1 MARVQKEIIEDVG
14 KMAVSQCR
22 SAYKKLASEYS
33 KLKEGAYCHECGTFK
48 PRDKFYKSVK
58 TASGLIPVC
67 KECLYRI
74 GTGYD
79 DKTKE
84 THETRETVIEAMKK
98 ADLPFI
104 EDLYETSCNAVTN
117 ETSGKKRGTGY
128 STMITC
134 LQSLPQYFG
143 MSFKDSDVTVFGN
156 TIVQSEQLEDVQ
168 KENNNIVREK
178 NQEILEQYKMNRRDI
193 IHSIGYDPFENYP
206 VEEDKPILYAQLNSF
221 IDEETKNDGMKM
233 GAVIQIVKKLNQ
245 AEKLNDQI
253 DKYISDTT
261 HAADNMPLID
271 KMASSSQKLMNVATT
286 LAKDNGISVNF
297 NNNKSKGA
305 NTLSGKIKK
314 LTEIGLRDAKINSF
328 DVGTCQGMMQVAEI
342 SEAARHKQIGYDE
355 NIAQEIKDIKVEL
368 VERLSKERDKAI
380 EDARKLLMENKDLK
394 DYLLKKGLINENY
407 EVIDDE

>member
-1 MARVQKEIIEDVG
+1 MATTKETQPKLTAAQAKKKIEDLEAKVQSLKDG
-14 KMAVSQCR
+14 AWCYLCDTHK
-22 SAYKKLASEYS
+22 S
-33 KLKEGAYCHECGTFK
+33 K
-48 PRDKFYKSVK
+48 DKFYMSTDPMSKSGCTPICKDCARRIALRVTNGVEQEPTK
-58 TASGLIPVC
+58 ESVITALKYLNKPFLESVWDYSIQETENLASGKVKSNVWAAYI
-67 KECLYRI
+67 RQI
-74 GTGYD
+74 SMG
-79 DKTKE
+79 
-84 THETRETVIEAMKK
+84 
-98 ADLPFI
+98 
-104 EDLYETSCNAVTN
+104 
-117 ETSGKKRGTGY
+117 
-128 STMITC
+128 
-134 LQSLPQYFG
+134 QYNTLTYF
-143 MSFKDSDVTVFGN
+143 DSDGLQN
-156 TIVQSEQLEDVQ
+156 NNIEKLISVQE
-168 KENNNIVREK
+168 ENNNVIKEK

-221 IDEETKNDGMKM
+221 IDDETKNDGMKM

-261 HAADNMPLID
+261 HAAENMPLID
-271 KMASSSQKLMNVATT
+271 KMAGSSQKLMNVANA

-305 NTLSGKIKK
+305 NTLSGKFKK
-314 LTEIGLRDAKINSF
+314 LVEIGLREGKINSF

-368 VERLSKERDKAI
+368 VEKLSKERDQAI
-380 EDARKLLMENKDLK
+380 EDSRKLLMENKDLK
-394 DYLLKKGLINENY
+394 DFLLKKGLVNENF

>member
-1 MARVQKEIIEDVG
+1 MTTPKETQPSKLTAAQLKKKVEDLENKLQSIKDG
-14 KMAVSQCR
+14 AWCYLCDTHKTRNKFYISTDPLNQSGITPICKDCA
-22 SAYKKLASEYS
+22 KKLALKIGKDKVEHDPDKESVRLALRYLNKPFLDNVWEASVAESEN
-33 KLKEGAYCHECGTFK
+33 L
-48 PRDKFYKSVK
+48 
-58 TASGLIPVC
+58 
-67 KECLYRI
+67 
-74 GTGYD
+74 
-79 DKTKE
+79 
-84 THETRETVIEAMKK
+84 
-98 ADLPFI
+98 
-104 EDLYETSCNAVTN
+104 
-117 ETSGKKRGTGY
+117 TSGKVKSNPWCSYAKNIAMGNWECLTYADSDG
-128 STMITC
+128 
-134 LQSLPQYFG
+134 LQSG
-143 MSFKDSDVTVFGN
+143 KV
-156 TIVQSEQLEDVQ
+156 EQLEKIQ
-168 KENNNIVREK
+168 KENSNTFREK

-221 IDEETKNDGMKM
+221 IDDETKNDGMKM

-261 HAADNMPLID
+261 HAAENMPLID
-271 KMASSSQKLMNVATT
+271 KMAGSSQKLMNVATT

-314 LTEIGLRDAKINSF
+314 LTEIGLRDAKINAF
-328 DVGTCQGMMQVAEI
+328 DIGTCEGMRQVAEI

-368 VERLSKERDKAI
+368 VEKLSKERDEAV
-380 EDARKLLMENKDLK
+380 ENARKLLMENKDLK
-394 DYLLKKGLINENY
+394 DFLLVKGLVNENY